1 MTFGVIWDCLGYLR
15 FNLSFQL
22 CHNKKMDASYDASII
37 IINLYFIIHYCL
49 YLRLYS
55 LLSYLL
61 YSYSLSY
68 ICNLPKMTKL

>member
-1 MTFGVIWDCLGYLR
+1 MTFGAIWYRLGYPR
-15 FNLSFQL
+15 FNLGFQL
-22 CHNKKMDASYDASII
+22 CHNKKWMHHNDASII

-61 YSYSLSY
+61 YSYALSY